1 MSKRFKKHNNYHSRQ
16 KWYVT
21 VYQEY
26 PIYEPAEGG
35 YYYAGIEI
43 DKSFVFYDYKRAKQF
58 YDKHID
64 DIEFNFYSKYIG
76 DSIFTEIEQTLG
88 RKVSGRQIY
97 C

>member
-35 YYYAGIEI
+35 YYYAGHEI
-43 DKSFVFYDYKRAKQF
+43 NRSYVFYNYKRARQF
-58 YDKHID
+58 YEKHHD
-64 DIEFNFYSKYIG
+64 EFTYYSKFIG
-76 DSIFTEIEQTLG
+76 ESTHMEIEQTYG
-88 RKVSGRQIY
+88 KYVSGRQIY